1 MAYKAWERMA
11 KILVVEDSPDTR
23 QMMTDLLENLGHS
36 VSEARDG
43 LEGVRVALS
52 ERPDLILLD
61 LMMPTASGDSALSFM
76 RGTPGLTDIPIMVVS
91 AHPDVEQ
98 IATRL
103 GADGWLA
110 KPIMFDELRRR
121 INEMLAQSSASSSS
135 A

>member
-1 MAYKAWERMA
+1 MA

-43 LEGVRVALS
+43 LEGVRIALS

-76 RGTPGLTDIPIMVVS
+76 RGTPGLTEIPIMVVS

-103 GADGWLA
+103 GANGWLA